1 MDSLTPNREYKDS
14 VFVDLFSLDEKTR
27 YDAVIPFYNE
37 FHNKKLSRKEEVR
50 FVRLE
55 NILFRKVRNDV
66 SFIAEGRLLLL
77 LEHQSTVNVNM
88 PFRCLEYALSLYQK
102 ELEAKET
109 LIKARRAFDQRFLL
123 TFSSCHKI
131 CVMATYRKLKNL

>member
-1 MDSLTPNREYKDS
+1 MDNLTPNREYKDS

-102 ELEAKET
+102 ELEAKD
-109 LIKARRAFDQRFLL
+109 K
-123 TFSSCHKI
+123 FSQKPMSLFTPEFYDGYG
-131 CVMATYRKLKNL
+131 VLRGSSP

>member
-1 MDSLTPNREYKDS
+1 MDGLTPNREYKDS
-14 VFVDLFSLDEKTR
+14 VFVDLFSVDEKTR

-37 FHNKKLSRKEEVR
+37 FHNKKLSSKEEVR

-55 NILFRKVRNDV
+55 NILFCKVRNDV

-102 ELEAKET
+102 ELGPKD
-109 LIKARRAFDQRFLL
+109 KFSQRPMSLFAPEFYDGYGVLRG
-123 TFSSCHKI
+123 SSP
-131 CVMATYRKLKNL
+131 